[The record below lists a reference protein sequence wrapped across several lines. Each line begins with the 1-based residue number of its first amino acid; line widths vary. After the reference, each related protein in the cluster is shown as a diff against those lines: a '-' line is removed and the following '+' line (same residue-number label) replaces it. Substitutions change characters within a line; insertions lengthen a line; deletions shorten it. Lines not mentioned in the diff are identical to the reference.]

1 MIRLNK
7 FIADAGIASRR
18 QADLLICQG
27 RVGVNGNTITEL
39 GIRIDPDRDL
49 VTVDGRPIAL
59 QSGFEYLI
67 LHKPPGYLTTV
78 SDPFGRPT
86 VMQLLPQMKN
96 RVYPVGRLDYD
107 TSGLLFLTNDGDMA
121 LALAHP
127 RHLVEKVY
135 LAAVRGIPTEDELA
149 RLASGILLEDGKT
162 APAKIAINSKKN
174 GNAIVELILREG
186 RKRQVKRMMQ
196 AIGHPVL
203 ELKRIALG
211 PLQLGGLAPGACRPP
226 ERVEME
232 ALMELKRKSKQ
243 NS

>member
-7 FIADAGIASRR
+7 FIAAAGIASRR
-18 QADLLICQG
+18 QADRLIQQG
-27 RVGVNGNTITEL
+27 RVGVNGNTAAEL
-39 GIRIDPDRDL
+39 GVRIDPDRDL

-86 VMQLLPQMKN
+86 VMELLPELKT

-107 TSGLLFLTNDGDMA
+107 TSGLLFLTNDGEMA

-135 LAAVRGIPTEDELA
+135 LATVSGIPTKEKLVK
-149 RLASGILLEDGKT
+149 LASGILLEDGMT
-162 APAKIAINSKKN
+162 APAKIAINSVQN
-174 GNAIVELILREG
+174 GNAIVELIIREG

-196 AIGHPVL
+196 TIGHPVL
-203 ELKRIALG
+203 ELRRIALG
-211 PLQLGGLAPGACRPP
+211 PLRLGGLAPGASRPP
-226 ERVEME
+226 DRAELE
-232 ALMELKRKSKQ
+232 ALMELKRKSKRDG
-243 NS
+243 

>member
-7 FIADAGIASRR
+7 FIAAAGIASRR
-18 QADLLICQG
+18 QADRLIQQG
-27 RVGVNGNTITEL
+27 RVGVNGNTAAEL
-39 GIRIDPDRDL
+39 GVRIDPDRDL

-86 VMQLLPQMKN
+86 VMELLPELKT

-107 TSGLLFLTNDGDMA
+107 TSGLLFLTNDGEMA

-135 LAAVRGIPTEDELA
+135 LATVSGIPTKEKLVK
-149 RLASGILLEDGKT
+149 LASGILLEDGMT
-162 APAKIAINSKKN
+162 APAKIAINSVQN
-174 GNAIVELILREG
+174 GNAIVELIIREG

-196 AIGHPVL
+196 TIGHPVM
-203 ELKRIALG
+203 ELRRIALG
-211 PLQLGGLAPGACRPP
+211 PLRLGGLVPGASRPP
-226 ERVEME
+226 DRAELE
-232 ALMELKRKSKQ
+232 ALMELKRKSKRDG
-243 NS
+243 